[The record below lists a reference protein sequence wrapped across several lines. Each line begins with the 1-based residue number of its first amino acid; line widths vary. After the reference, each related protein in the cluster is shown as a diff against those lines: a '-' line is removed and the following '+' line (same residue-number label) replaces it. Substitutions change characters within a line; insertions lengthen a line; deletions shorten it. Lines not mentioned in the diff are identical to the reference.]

1 MRPARSFAASYFAHA
16 MRVARF
22 FLIFLFLALASRTVQ
37 AQAQPQP
44 KAPPPPE
51 EEAVQVRVAL
61 PTVVGVASDY
71 VGALFSKQKRQNLFD
86 QKKRSRTSN
95 PVLIL
100 NVPTTPSR
108 WLERNF
114 GRDTP

>member
-1 MRPARSFAASYFAHA
+1 
-16 MRVARF
+16 MRVVRLF
-22 FLIFLFLALASRTVQ
+22 IFSLLLTLASRTAR
-37 AQAQPQP
+37 AQARP
-44 KAPPPPE
+44 KAPPPPP
-51 EEAVQVRVAL
+51 EEAVLVRVAL

-100 NVPTTPSR
+100 NVPTAPGR

>member
-1 MRPARSFAASYFAHA
+1 
-16 MRVARF
+16 MRVVRLF
-22 FLIFLFLALASRTVQ
+22 IPLIFLTLASRAGW
-37 AQAQPQP
+37 AQARPKTPAAPQ
-44 KAPPPPE
+44 
-51 EEAVQVRVAL
+51 EEALQVRVAL

-71 VGALFSKQKRQNLFD
+71 VGALFSKEKRQMLY
-86 QKKRSRTSN
+86 KSKRSRTSN

-100 NVPTTPSR
+100 EVPSTPGR